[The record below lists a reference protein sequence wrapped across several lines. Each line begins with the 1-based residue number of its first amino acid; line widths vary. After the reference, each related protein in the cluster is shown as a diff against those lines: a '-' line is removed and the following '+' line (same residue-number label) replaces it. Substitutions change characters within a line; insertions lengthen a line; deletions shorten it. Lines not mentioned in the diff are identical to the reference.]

1 MLSFN
6 KGSRAIAAVSGGKLN
21 NKILKIDDSQKK
33 QVKFQE
39 PVSSSDEEEDEE
51 EYDIEYPAEYL
62 DDKFYSKAI
71 PGRLTREKKH
81 EIYEDL
87 NIALEKKSKKKLPE
101 KLHKAYELAMQKIIS
116 DMQKEVKLNDGKLI
130 PIPQKFDSGSEHGYV
145 AGPSGSGKSTYV
157 GEYIRLFKQQHPK
170 AKVWMFSRVDKDA
183 AIDKYGVNRITLD
196 EGLVESPITP
206 SELSGGKPTLVIFD
220 DIDTIRDKKIKENV
234 CGLRDDILETG
245 RHDNITSISTNHIIC
260 DYKNTKRLLNEA
272 KYITLFPKSGSTF
285 HIKRV
290 LKEYVGLDQA
300 TIKKI
305 LSLDS
310 RWVTV
315 YKVAPML
322 VIYERGCFLIS

>member
-6 KGSRAIAAVSGGKLN
+6 KGSRAIAVVSGGKLN
-21 NKILKIDDSQKK
+21 GKILKIDDVQKPK
-33 QVKFQE
+33 PVQE
-39 PVSSSDEEEDEE
+39 SSSDEEDEEDEE
-51 EYDIEYPAEYL
+51 DEYDIEYPAEYL
-62 DDKFYSKAI
+62 DDQFYSKAI

-81 EIYEDL
+81 DIYENL
-87 NIALEKKSKKKLPE
+87 NMALESKSKKKLPA

-116 DMQKEVKLNDGKLI
+116 DMQKEVKLSDGKLI

-183 AIDKYGVNRITLD
+183 VIDKQGVSRIALD
-196 EGLVESPITP
+196 EGLVEDPIAP

-220 DIDTIRDKKIKENV
+220 DVDTIRDKKIKENV

-322 VIYERGCFLIS
+322 VIHERGCFLIN